1 MQIIHPSIIQDLVL
15 YLWRFHSA
23 VSLRVSALHSC
34 EDSDRRWPPTSL
46 CPTCWD
52 ASVEPWV
59 VMDEAQRLAETK
71 WGGFGRGGSWVTMEV
86 DKRAWFWGERK
97 VWIENI
103 VMRCCQEVFKALVY
117 RDSRLCKQIGS
128 RNGSIRALGPTRDE
142 LISSTDVQHCLWQEK
157 KQLQPRFLTMY
168 LGLRWNHKTPTRY
181 DSELNLNN

>member
-1 MQIIHPSIIQDLVL
+1 MCVLFSDFKIIYSYILYSMRIVHPSIFQDLVL

-71 WGGFGRGGSWVTMEV
+71 WGAFWGGGSWVTMEV
-86 DKRAWFWGERK
+86 GKRAWFWGE
-97 VWIENI
+97 
-103 VMRCCQEVFKALVY
+103 
-117 RDSRLCKQIGS
+117 
-128 RNGSIRALGPTRDE
+128 
-142 LISSTDVQHCLWQEK
+142 
-157 KQLQPRFLTMY
+157 
-168 LGLRWNHKTPTRY
+168 
-181 DSELNLNN
+181 